1 MDAIQFLKQEH
12 QKASAAFAKV
22 LRASPAA
29 RGHLWTKLQPVLE
42 IHEKIE
48 DAHLYGPLSHDAGK
62 MDSKLAAWRKRHQN
76 EVDKVEGLME
86 DMAALAPED
95 APWLAKLKTVHASL
109 AKHIREEEQDIFPR
123 IKKVWDEI
131 RLKQAGTGMKAMK
144 AKKLKPTAA
153 RRVA

>member
-1 MDAIQFLKQEH
+1 
-12 QKASAAFAKV
+12 
-22 LRASPAA
+22 
-29 RGHLWTKLQPVLE
+29 
-42 IHEKIE
+42 
-48 DAHLYGPLSHDAGK
+48 
-62 MDSKLAAWRKRHQN
+62 
-76 EVDKVEGLME
+76 ME

-95 APWLAKLKTVHASL
+95 APWRAKRETVHASL
-109 AKHIREEEQDIFPR
+109 AKHIREEDQDIFPR

>member
-1 MDAIQFLKQEH
+1 MRSQMDAIQFLKQEH
-12 QKASAAFAKV
+12 QKANAAFAKV

-48 DAHLYGPLSHDAGK
+48 DAHLYGPFSHDAGK

-95 APWLAKLKTVHASL
+95 APWLAKLKTVPRSPATD
-109 AKHIREEEQDIFPR
+109 IRGEEEENF
-123 IKKVWDEI
+123 
-131 RLKQAGTGMKAMK
+131 
-144 AKKLKPTAA
+144 
-153 RRVA
+153 

>member
-1 MDAIQFLKQEH
+1 MGWALLSLLGIPIPILIVF
-12 QKASAAFAKV
+12 

-95 APWLAKLKTVHASL
+95 ASWLATRGAGH
-109 AKHIREEEQDIFPR
+109 FPR

>member
-1 MDAIQFLKQEH
+1 MVS
-12 QKASAAFAKV
+12 ASIAHWRVRTAV
-22 LRASPAA
+22 SPEPRTVKGKSVRGIDEGHA
-29 RGHLWTKLQPVLE
+29 REG
-42 IHEKIE
+42 
-48 DAHLYGPLSHDAGK
+48 
-62 MDSKLAAWRKRHQN
+62 RKRHQN

-123 IKKVWDEI
+123 IRKVWDEI

>member
-1 MDAIQFLKQEH
+1 
-12 QKASAAFAKV
+12 
-22 LRASPAA
+22 
-29 RGHLWTKLQPVLE
+29 
-42 IHEKIE
+42 
-48 DAHLYGPLSHDAGK
+48 
-62 MDSKLAAWRKRHQN
+62 
-76 EVDKVEGLME
+76 
-86 DMAALAPED
+86 
-95 APWLAKLKTVHASL
+95 VHASL